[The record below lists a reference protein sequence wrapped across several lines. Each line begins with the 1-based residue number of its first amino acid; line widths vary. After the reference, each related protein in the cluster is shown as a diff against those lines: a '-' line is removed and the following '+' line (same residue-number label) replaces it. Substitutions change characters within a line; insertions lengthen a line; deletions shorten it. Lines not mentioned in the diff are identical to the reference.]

1 MAPRVYVHPYASMRT
16 LVRMGYGLLAAA
28 IAAEVAGTTAM
39 KYSEGFSK
47 LWPSLVTVVGYVL
60 AFALLAQ
67 TLKTLSVGT
76 AYAIWAG
83 IGTAAV
89 AGIGMVFMGE
99 SASLLKLSGIAL
111 VIAGVVVLNLGG
123 AH

>member
-1 MAPRVYVHPYASMRT
+1 
-16 LVRMGYGLLAAA
+16 MGYVLLAGA

-39 KYSEGFSK
+39 KYSEGFSR
-47 LWPSLVTVVGYVL
+47 LWPSLITVLGYGV

-67 TLKTLSVGT
+67 TLKTVAVGT

-83 IGTAAV
+83 AGTAVIAAIGMLFLGEGLTAAKF
-89 AGIGMVFMGE
+89 AGIV
-99 SASLLKLSGIAL
+99 LI
-111 VIAGVVVLNLGG
+111 IAGVVVLNLGG

>member
-1 MAPRVYVHPYASMRT
+1 MCT
-16 LVRMGYGLLAAA
+16 LVHMGYALLAGA
-28 IAAEVAGTTAM
+28 IAAEVAATTAM

-47 LWPSLVTVVGYVL
+47 LWPSLVTAIGYVV

-67 TLKTLSVGT
+67 TLKTVAVGT

-89 AGIGMVFMGE
+89 AGIGMMFLGE
-99 SASLLKLSGIAL
+99 GMNTAKFAGIVL
-111 VIAGVVVLNLGG
+111 IIGGVVVLNLGG

>member
-1 MAPRVYVHPYASMRT
+1 
-16 LVRMGYGLLAAA
+16 MGYGLLAAA

-47 LWPSLVTVVGYVL
+47 LWPSLGTVAGYL
-60 AFALLAQ
+60 IAFTLLAQ
-67 TLKTLSVGT
+67 TLKVMQVGT

-83 IGTAAV
+83 VGTAVV
-89 AGIGMVFMGE
+89 AAIGILFLGE
-99 SASLLKLSGIAL
+99 SAGLAKLAGIVF
-111 VIAGVVVLNLGG
+111 VILGVVLLNLGG

>member
-1 MAPRVYVHPYASMRT
+1 MPYA
-16 LVRMGYGLLAAA
+16 LLAAA

-39 KYSEGFSK
+39 KFSEGFTR
-47 LWPSLVTVVGYVL
+47 LWPTLVTVVGYLV

-67 TLKTLSVGT
+67 TLKSMSVGT

-83 IGTAAV
+83 VGTAAI
-89 AGIGMVFMGE
+89 AAIGMVFMGE
-99 SASLLKLSGIAL
+99 AATAAKIAGIAL
-111 VIAGVVVLNLGG
+111 IIGGVVLLNLGG

>member
-1 MAPRVYVHPYASMRT
+1 MGYA
-16 LVRMGYGLLAAA
+16 YGLLAAA

-39 KYSEGFSK
+39 KYSEGFTR
-47 LWPSLVTVVGYVL
+47 LWPSIGTAVGYL
-60 AFALLAQ
+60 IAFTLLAQ

-83 IGTAAV
+83 VGTAAV
-89 AGIGMVFMGE
+89 ALIGILFLGE
-99 SASLLKLSGIAL
+99 SSSLVKIMGVGLI
-111 VIAGVVVLNLGG
+111 VVGVVVLNLGG

>member
-1 MAPRVYVHPYASMRT
+1 
-16 LVRMGYGLLAAA
+16 MGYALLAGA

-39 KYSEGFSK
+39 KYSEGFTR
-47 LWPSLVTVVGYVL
+47 LWPSVLTVIGYVV

-83 IGTAAV
+83 VGTAAI
-89 AGIGMVFMGE
+89 AAIGALFLGE
-99 SASLLKLSGIAL
+99 GLTFAKAAGIAL
-111 VIAGVVVLNLGG
+111 IIAGVVVLNLSG

>member
-1 MAPRVYVHPYASMRT
+1 MGYA
-16 LVRMGYGLLAAA
+16 YGLLAAA

-39 KYSEGFSK
+39 KYSEGFTR
-47 LWPSLVTVVGYVL
+47 LWPSIGTAVGYL
-60 AFALLAQ
+60 IAFTLLAQ

-83 IGTAAV
+83 VGTAAV
-89 AGIGMVFMGE
+89 ALIGILFLGE
-99 SASLLKLSGIAL
+99 SSSLVKIVGVGLI
-111 VIAGVVVLNLGG
+111 VIGVVVLNLGG

>member
-1 MAPRVYVHPYASMRT
+1 
-16 LVRMGYGLLAAA
+16 MGYGLLAAA

-39 KYSEGFSK
+39 KYSEGFTR
-47 LWPSLVTVVGYVL
+47 LWPSLITVVGYVL

-67 TLKTLSVGT
+67 TLKTLSIGT

-83 IGTAAV
+83 TGTAAV
-89 AGIGMVFMGE
+89 AAIGILWMGE
-99 SASLLKLSGIAL
+99 SASLAKLAGIVL

>member
-1 MAPRVYVHPYASMRT
+1 MGYA
-16 LVRMGYGLLAAA
+16 YGLLAAA

-39 KYSEGFSK
+39 KYSEGFTR
-47 LWPSLVTVVGYVL
+47 LWPSIGTAVGYL
-60 AFALLAQ
+60 IAFTLLAQ

-83 IGTAAV
+83 VGTAAV
-89 AGIGMVFMGE
+89 ALIGILFMGE
-99 SASLLKLSGIAL
+99 SSSLAKIVGVGLI
-111 VIAGVVVLNLGG
+111 VVGVVVLNLGG

>member
-1 MAPRVYVHPYASMRT
+1 
-16 LVRMGYGLLAAA
+16 MGYGLLAAA
-28 IAAEVAGTTAM
+28 IAAEVTATAAM
-39 KYSEGFSK
+39 KYSEGFTR

-67 TLKTLSVGT
+67 TLKTLSIGT

-83 IGTAAV
+83 VGTAAV
-89 AGIGMVFMGE
+89 AAIGVLWMGE
-99 SASLLKLSGIAL
+99 SAGPAKLAGIAL
-111 VIAGVVVLNLGG
+111 IVAGVVVLNLGG

>member
-1 MAPRVYVHPYASMRT
+1 MGYA
-16 LVRMGYGLLAAA
+16 YGLLAAA

-39 KYSEGFSK
+39 KYSEGFTR
-47 LWPSLVTVVGYVL
+47 LWPSIGTAVGYL
-60 AFALLAQ
+60 IAFTLLAQ

-83 IGTAAV
+83 VGTAAV
-89 AGIGMVFMGE
+89 ALIGILFLGE
-99 SASLLKLSGIAL
+99 STSLVKIVGVGLI
-111 VIAGVVVLNLGG
+111 VVGVVVLNLGG

>member
-1 MAPRVYVHPYASMRT
+1 MRT
-16 LVRMGYGLLAAA
+16 LVHMGYGLLAAA

-47 LWPSLVTVVGYVL
+47 LWPSLGTVAGYL
-60 AFALLAQ
+60 IAFTLLAQ
-67 TLKTLSVGT
+67 TLKVMQVGT

-83 IGTAAV
+83 VGTAVV
-89 AGIGMVFMGE
+89 AAIGILFLGE
-99 SASLLKLSGIAL
+99 SAGLAKLAGIVF
-111 VIAGVVVLNLGG
+111 VILGVVLLNLGG